1 MYARPEAAISP
12 QLSFKSKE
20 NNMNKIIMMSIAVA
34 MLLSGCNTVTGI
46 GKDFEKLGEKV
57 QDASKK

>member
-1 MYARPEAAISP
+1 
-12 QLSFKSKE
+12 
-20 NNMNKIIMMSIAVA
+20 MNKIIMLAIAA
-34 MLLSGCNTVTGI
+34 IAALLLSGCNTINGI

>member
-1 MYARPEAAISP
+1 M
-12 QLSFKSKE
+12 SFNASLDVWRILKE
-20 NNMNKIIMMSIAVA
+20 NNMKKIIMMCVA
-34 MLLSGCNTVTGI
+34 GAAAMLLLSGCNTVNGI

>member
-1 MYARPEAAISP
+1 M
-12 QLSFKSKE
+12 K
-20 NNMNKIIMMSIAVA
+20 KITFA
-34 MLLSGCNTVTGI
+34 LLALTVLLTGCNTINGV

>member
-1 MYARPEAAISP
+1 MMFNP
-12 QLSFKSKE
+12 KE
-20 NNMNKIIMMSIAVA
+20 NHMKKILMMGIAAVGA
-34 MLLSGCNTVTGI
+34 MLLLSGCNTINGI

>member
-1 MYARPEAAISP
+1 MNNITMMVAAAI
-12 QLSFKSKE
+12 
-20 NNMNKIIMMSIAVA
+20 AA
-34 MLLSGCNTVTGI
+34 LLLTGCNTINGI

>member
-1 MYARPEAAISP
+1 MKKTTLALLALI
-12 QLSFKSKE
+12 
-20 NNMNKIIMMSIAVA
+20 V
-34 MLLSGCNTVTGI
+34 LLSGCNTIHGV

>member
-1 MYARPEAAISP
+1 M
-12 QLSFKSKE
+12 SFHPKE
-20 NNMNKIIMMSIAVA
+20 NNMKKILMICIAGLSA
-34 MLLSGCNTVTGI
+34 LLLSGCNTINGI